1 MKNKRK
7 SGLLMHISSLPGP
20 DGIGTFGQSTKQWI
34 DAMEAAGQTLW
45 QILPLG
51 PTGYGN
57 SPYASWSA
65 FAGNPLFI
73 DLSFFD
79 ERVYDDE
86 AFKNLP
92 KDKVDY
98 DRLTAIKIPLLKK
111 FAEVFIRNEHNNR
124 DYLEFKHIHR
134 SWLNDYAL
142 FYALKE
148 HFDNKPFFEFPE
160 ALRLREPAALHEYG
174 TRLAGEIENAKAL
187 QYIFFK
193 QWNEI
198 KVYAE
203 QKGVKVMGDVP
214 LYVAEDSA
222 DVWSNPE
229 IFILDENRKPVQ
241 VAGVPPDYFSKT
253 GQLWGNPV
261 YDWQKLE
268 ETGFRWWM
276 DRMRMNFNM
285 FDMLRIDHFRGLSE
299 FWAVPHG
306 SKTAERGEWLPGPG
320 DSFFYTLL
328 NQIPNAEIIAEDLGL
343 LTDDVI
349 RLRDKFQ
356 FPGMKIL
363 QFAFDTGPQN
373 DFLPHNYVNN
383 CVVYTGTHDNDTN
396 IGWYKQADK
405 KEQAYCKKYTGA
417 EDSNLNQAFIRA
429 AFASVAHTVIIQ
441 MQDVLE
447 LDSRHRMN
455 TPGQLGGNWEWRML
469 PDAFNPKR
477 KARLKDLTA
486 TFGRTPE
493 TEQQKSKY

>member
-1 MKNKRK
+1 MKNERK

-20 DGIGTFGQSTKQWI
+20 DGIGTLGKSAKDWI
-34 DAMEAAGQTLW
+34 DAMQAAGQTLW

-79 ERVYDDE
+79 ERIYESDD
-86 AFKNLP
+86 FRSLP
-92 KDKVDY
+92 QNTVDY
-98 DRLTAIKIPLLKK
+98 DKLSAIKLPLLKK
-111 FAEVFIRNEHNNR
+111 FADDFIQKEYQNR
-124 DYLEFKHIHR
+124 DYLDFKYIHR

-148 HFDNKPFFEFPE
+148 RFDNKAFFEFPE
-160 ALRLREPAALHEYG
+160 ALRLRESSALHEYG
-174 TRLAGEIENAKAL
+174 TELAGEIENAKAI
-187 QYIFFK
+187 QYIFLK
-193 QWNEI
+193 QWHEI
-198 KVYAE
+198 KQYAE
-203 QKGVKVMGDVP
+203 QKGIKIIGDVP

-222 DVWSNPE
+222 DVWANPE
-229 IFILDENRKPVQ
+229 IFSLDEDRKPIK

-261 YDWQKLE
+261 YNWQKLE
-268 ETGFRWWM
+268 ETGFHWWM

-299 FWAVPHG
+299 FWAVPYG
-306 SKTAERGEWLPGPG
+306 NKTAEQGEWLPGPG
-320 DSFFYTLL
+320 DSFFYTLM
-328 NQIPNAEIIAEDLGL
+328 NQIPNAEVIAEDLGL

-373 DFLPHNYVNN
+373 QFLPHNYVNN
-383 CVVYTGTHDNDTN
+383 CIVYTGTHDNDTN

-405 KEQAYCKKYTGA
+405 KEQVYCKKYTGA
-417 EDSNLNQAFIRA
+417 RPDKLNQAFIRT

-455 TPGQLGGNWEWRML
+455 TPGKLGRNWEWRML
-469 PDAFNPKR
+469 PDAFDDKR
-477 KARLKDLTA
+477 KSWLKDLTA
-486 TFGRTPE
+486 TFGRSPE
-493 TEQQKSKY
+493 TKQQKSKY